1 MRIVSG
7 LYKGRA
13 IKAPP
18 GEATRPTSDRARQ
31 SLFNVLTHGKHAIDF
46 DGIHVLDVFAGTGAL
61 GFEALSHGAAW
72 LTCLDSSPQ
81 AINCIR
87 GNAASLGVRDQY
99 YPLKIDVT
107 RLSVP
112 PRIVKAPF
120 DLVFMDAPYNQGLT
134 EPTLRALKDKGWL
147 KDDAVIVVEVAADET
162 IMPPRSMYIIDERS
176 HGAAKVMILTKK

>member
-7 LYKGRA
+7 LFKGRVLKSPA
-13 IKAPP
+13 
-18 GEATRPTSDRARQ
+18 GLETRPTADKARQ
-31 SLFNVLTHGKHAIDF
+31 SLFNVLSHGKLAIDF

-61 GFEALSHGAAW
+61 GLEALSHGAAW
-72 LTCLDSSPQ
+72 LACLDSSPQ

-87 GNAASLGVRDQY
+87 GNATNLGVAKKV
-99 YPLKIDVT
+99 YPLKIDAT

-134 EPTLRALKDKGWL
+134 EPALRALKDKAWL
-147 KDDAVIVVEVAADET
+147 KDNAVIVVEVAADEAF
-162 IMPPRSMYIIDERS
+162 MLPRGIHVLDERTY
-176 HGAAKVMILTKK
+176 GAAKVQILTKR